1 MAEELVA
8 QGKVEAAKRVLSL
21 VVPPDPEA
29 VAALDLAKLLENNG
43 QLEQAVDAYL
53 KTYRISPA
61 LLDDEHLPTR
71 LMRSDARSFSA
82 RRCIALTDFAKS
94 PRRTLRQ
101 IQDVIETKMQR
112 SC

>member
-8 QGKVEAAKRVLSL
+8 QGKVQAVKRVLSL

-71 LMRSDARSFSA
+71 PYAI
-82 RRCIALTDFAKS
+82 RCSIALGAS
-94 PRRTLRQ
+94 LHRPN
-101 IQDVIETKMQR
+101 
-112 SC
+112 